1 MDKLRILN
9 LFAIAFLVSLL
20 VQYWF
25 FPKPSTTPILPDITM
40 SVEKDSI
47 VVPNI
52 PKVTI
57 HNTTTG
63 AITINP
69 CSDIKMSTDG
79 VGLTGIAE
87 LSKNLFCL
95 PLSIS
100 GGTMHQLSFNS
111 LYPLFAAKPGKYIVT
126 LSTPL

>member
-25 FPKPSTTPILPDITM
+25 FPKPTPTTILPDVYM
-40 SVEKDSI
+40 SVEKESI

-52 PKVTI
+52 PKVTL

-63 AITINP
+63 AITIHP
-69 CSDIKMSTDG
+69 CDDIVLSLDSRS
-79 VGLTGIAE
+79 LTGVRSSA
-87 LSKNLFCL
+87 SGFCL
-95 PLSIS
+95 PITVPALEVRPIS
-100 GGTMHQLSFNS
+100 FDALHSV
-111 LYPLFAAKPGKYIVT
+111 FATQPGRYIVSLHT
-126 LSTPL
+126 SM

>member
-25 FPKPSTTPILPDITM
+25 FPKPTVATILPDVYM
-40 SVEKDSI
+40 SVEKEGI

-52 PKVTI
+52 PKITI

-63 AITINP
+63 AIVINP
-69 CSDIKMSTDG
+69 CDDM
-79 VGLTGIAE
+79 
-87 LSKNLFCL
+87 
-95 PLSIS
+95 SIS
-100 GGTMHQLSFNS
+100 VDSRSLAGIRSNASGFCTPVTVSAGQAHLISFDP
-111 LYPLFAAKPGKYIVT
+111 LYSVFATQPGKYIIT
-126 LSTPL
+126 LKTPL